1 MIAPV
6 TEYNTQAIEDAI
18 SATQRNFPD
27 DIEYIRYSI
36 RDDWAG
42 EPALF
47 FRVLLKDRSYPKP
60 FVLADPRFAEI
71 VDLCNQIRSEIRSL
85 VRASGLDLYTH
96 SSFRLASEQL
106 ELRDPEWD

>member
-6 TEYNTQAIEDAI
+6 TEYNTQAIDEAV
-18 SATQRNFPD
+18 SAAQTKFSA

-47 FRVLLKDRSYPKP
+47 FRVVLKDRSYPKP
-60 FVLADPRFAEI
+60 FVRNDPRVTEI
-71 VDLCNQIRSEIRSL
+71 LDLCNRIMSEIRSAISTL
-85 VRASGLDLYTH
+85 NVELQPDF
-96 SSFRLASEQL
+96 SFRLVSEQR
-106 ELRDPEWD
+106 ELRDEDWN

>member
-18 SATQRNFPD
+18 SAAQAKCSA

-36 RDDWAG
+36 RDDWAC

-47 FRVLLKDRSYPKP
+47 S
-60 FVLADPRFAEI
+60 
-71 VDLCNQIRSEIRSL
+71 
-85 VRASGLDLYTH
+85 RA
-96 SSFRLASEQL
+96 A
-106 ELRDPEWD
+106 

>member
-6 TEYNTQAIEDAI
+6 TEYNTQAIEEAV
-18 SATQRNFPD
+18 SAAQTKFSA

-47 FRVLLKDRSYPKP
+47 FHVLLKDRSYPKP
-60 FVLADPRFAEI
+60 IARHDPRLTEI
-71 VDLCNQIRSEIRSL
+71 VDLCNRIRSEIRSQ
-85 VRASGLDLYTH
+85 VR
-96 SSFRLASEQL
+96 R
-106 ELRDPEWD
+106 

>member
-6 TEYNTQAIEDAI
+6 TEYNTQAIEEAV
-18 SATQRNFPD
+18 SAAQTKFSA

-47 FRVLLKDRSYPKP
+47 FHVLL
-60 FVLADPRFAEI
+60 
-71 VDLCNQIRSEIRSL
+71 
-85 VRASGLDLYTH
+85 
-96 SSFRLASEQL
+96 
-106 ELRDPEWD
+106 

>member
-47 FRVLLKDRSYPKP
+47 FRVLLKDRSYSKP
-60 FVLADPRFAEI
+60 LVLADPRLAEI
-71 VDLCNQIRSEIRSL
+71 VDLSNRIKSEIESM
-85 VRASGLDLYTH
+85 VRASDLDLFTH
-96 SSFRLASEQL
+96 FSFRLVSEQL
-106 ELRDPEWD
+106 ELRDPAWD